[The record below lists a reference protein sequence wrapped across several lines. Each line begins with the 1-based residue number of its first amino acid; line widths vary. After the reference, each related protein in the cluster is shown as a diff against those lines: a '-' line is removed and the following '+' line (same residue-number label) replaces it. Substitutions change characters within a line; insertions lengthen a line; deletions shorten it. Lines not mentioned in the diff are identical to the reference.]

1 VDVTELP
8 LHDSIARTELR
19 PGSPNPFGPRTV
31 LSFDLAG
38 DREQPVHLAVYDVN
52 GRRVRTLVDGPMVPG
67 SFEVVWDGRSDGG
80 AATAAG
86 VYFVRLLTPGEKL
99 SRKIVRL
106 D

>member
-1 VDVTELP
+1 
-8 LHDSIARTELR
+8 
-19 PGSPNPFGPRTV
+19 V